1 MPFIGTTPAQGFAS
15 SVNKQSFTAN
25 GSTTSFTLTH
35 QVSNANDLEVFVGNV
50 RQEPTAAYTASGTTL
65 DFGSGN
71 APPNGV
77 NLYVIYKNL
86 AQVTTAPPDGSVS
99 NAKITGMASSKLSGA
114 LPAIDGTA
122 LTGTGLGVGQ
132 TWTDVT
138 SSRAK
143 TTEYQNTTGK
153 PIMVSVNFTT
163 DFTQRGQ
170 LQVSSSSGS
179 GFIII
184 ADADGGDYYS
194 AGDDTDHYANI
205 SVIIPNNIY
214 YKLIGAPSDTLV
226 LRSWTELR

>member
-1 MPFIGTTPAQGFAS
+1 MPFIGTTPVQGFAS

-71 APPNGV
+71 APPNGA

-86 AQVTTAPPDGSVS
+86 AQVTTSPPDGSVS

-143 TTEYQNTTGK
+143 STVYQNTTGK
-153 PIMVSVNFTT
+153 PIMISVNFTT

-179 GFIII
+179 GFITI

-194 AGDDTDHYANI
+194 ASQDTDHYANI
-205 SVIIPNNIY
+205 TVIIPNNIY

>member
-35 QVSNANDLEVFVGNV
+35 PVSNANDLEVFVGNV

-71 APPNGV
+71 APANGL

-86 AQVTTAPPDGSVS
+86 AQVTTSPPDGSVS

-114 LPAIDGTA
+114 LPAVDGSA

-132 TWTDVT
+132 TWQDVT
-138 SSRAK
+138 TSRAK
-143 TTEYQNTTGK
+143 DTVYQNTTGK
-153 PIMVSVNFTT
+153 PIMVSISFTA
-163 DFTQRGQ
+163 DFTNRGR
-170 LQVSSSSGS
+170 LQVSTQSGS
-179 GFIII
+179 GFITL

-194 AGDDTDHYANI
+194 ASQDTDHFANI
-205 SVIIPNNIY
+205 AVIIPNNLY
-214 YKLIGAPSDTLV
+214 YKIIGSNASLV
-226 LRSWTELR
+226 IQLWTELR